1 MDDKLTLNEALTAL
15 LVDRASSMGGVDG
28 TNAIALLR
36 NAKRIIE
43 QDVMNYGP
51 DLGRDP
57 LNVPLAP
64 DHVDSIIISASR
76 NGALDIF
83 EM

>member
-1 MDDKLTLNEALTAL
+1 MDKLTINEALTAL

-28 TNAIALLR
+28 TNAITLLR

-43 QDVMNYGP
+43 EDIRKYGP

-57 LNVPLAP
+57 LNVPLAA
-64 DHVDSIIISASR
+64 DHADSIIISASR
-76 NGALDIF
+76 NGAVDIF